1 LKRRTLANLNNL
13 LPTWLA
19 NAHAVLDRA
28 VWDAYGWDDP
38 ATTDE
43 DVILGRLLALNGERA
58 ARPRATRT
66 LTDGMPVQ

>member
-28 VWDAYGWDDP
+28 VWDANGWDDP
-38 ATTDE
+38 DPAITDE
-43 DVILGRLLALNGERA
+43 DVILSRLLALNAERA
-58 ARPRATRT
+58 GKHT
-66 LTDGMPVQ
+66 